1 MTSPATSTSR
11 SPLAPRLPRS
21 ATEAVL
27 RVATVAAL
35 VVDVVLHL
43 RLAPAYQLGFP
54 DGIGMG
60 NMFRLAAAAA
70 AVAAVV
76 LIWLGT
82 RAAYL
87 LALLVLGS
95 AFVAVLLY
103 TYVDVPTIWI
113 FPGMY
118 EPAWSPDK
126 TRTAV
131 AEGIGTVTAALG
143 LAVTTRDRRRT

>member
-1 MTSPATSTSR
+1 MTSPATSASR
-11 SPLAPRLPRS
+11 SALAPLLPRS

-27 RVATVAAL
+27 RLATVAAL

-43 RLAPAYQLGFP
+43 RLAPGYQLGFP

-60 NMFRLAAAAA
+60 NMFRLAAAGA
-70 AVAAVV
+70 AVSAVV

-95 AFVAVLLY
+95 AFAALLLY
-103 TYVDVPTIWI
+103 TYVDVPTIAFI
-113 FPGMY
+113 PGMY
-118 EPAWSPDK
+118 EPSWFPDK
-126 TRTAV
+126 SLTAV

-143 LAVTTRDRRRT
+143 LAVATREHRRA